1 VQLFHFEQI
10 DSTQN
15 KARELFDQNTPR
27 PFCVF
32 ATSQSQGR
40 GTQARVWHS
49 PNGGLYLSLVLDLD
63 FNIFDTDPLAF
74 CQEKSLGIVKTLK
87 TSLEKYFDN
96 NYVFAE
102 LNIKPI
108 NDLYFRDAKLAGV
121 LIETFNKANLSTIII
136 GIGLNIIKVSTADLD
151 RKIISLEE
159 ILSFDDFKSF
169 KKEKF
174 AEFLLEKLQKEFY
187 SSKNNQTLT

>member
-1 VQLFHFEQI
+1 MQLFHFEQI

-136 GIGLNIIKVSTADLD
+136 GIGLNIIKVSAADLD

>member
-1 VQLFHFEQI
+1 VQYFHFEQI

-15 KARELFDQNTPR
+15 KARELLDQNTPR

-32 ATSQSQGR
+32 AASQSQGR

-49 PNGGLYLSLVLDLD
+49 PNGGLYLSLVLDLE

-74 CQEKSLGIVKTLK
+74 CQEKSLGLVKTLK

-96 NYVFAE
+96 PNVFAE
-102 LNIKPI
+102 LNVKPI

-121 LIETFNKANLSTIII
+121 LIETLNKGDQSTIII
-136 GIGLNIIKVSTADLD
+136 GIGLNIIKVSAVDLD

-159 ILSFDDFKSF
+159 ILSSGDFKSF
-169 KKEKF
+169 KKENF
-174 AEFLLEKLQKEFY
+174 AEFLLKNLEQEFY
-187 SSKNNQTLT
+187 CSKNNQTLT

>member
-136 GIGLNIIKVSTADLD
+136 GIGLNIIKVSSADLD